1 MSDLEI
7 NTLDWQKM
15 KGLLP
20 AIIQNAETGKV
31 LMLGYMNQESL
42 IATLT
47 SGQLTLYSRSR
58 KRLWR
63 KGETS
68 GNSMALQH
76 ISADCDNDSLLIQ
89 VIPKG
94 PACHLGYNSCY
105 QPAFNSSLGFLDTLI
120 ELINERIES
129 NPENSYTVQLIESG
143 VERCAQKVGEEAVET
158 VIAAVSNNKEELIN
172 ESADLIFHLLVLL
185 KACELSFY
193 DVMQCLQERDNR
205 VHIHNVIKS
214 TESV

>member
-7 NTLDWQKM
+7 NSLDWQKM

-42 IATLT
+42 MATLT
-47 SGQLTLYSRSR
+47 TGQLTLYSRSR

-63 KGETS
+63 KGESS

-94 PACHLGYNSCY
+94 AACHLGFNSCY
-105 QPAFNSSLGFLDTLI
+105 QPAFHGTLGFLDALI
-120 ELINERIES
+120 ELINERIED
-129 NPENSYTVQLIESG
+129 NRENSYTVELIASG
-143 VERCAQKVGEEAVET
+143 VERCAQKFGEEALET
-158 VIAAVSNNKEELIN
+158 VIAAVSGNKDELIN
-172 ESADLIFHLLVLL
+172 ESADLIFHLLILL
-185 KACELSFY
+185 KASELSFY
-193 DVMQCLQERDNR
+193 EVMQCLQERDKTD
-205 VHIHNVIKS
+205 HTHTATTS
-214 TESV
+214 SV